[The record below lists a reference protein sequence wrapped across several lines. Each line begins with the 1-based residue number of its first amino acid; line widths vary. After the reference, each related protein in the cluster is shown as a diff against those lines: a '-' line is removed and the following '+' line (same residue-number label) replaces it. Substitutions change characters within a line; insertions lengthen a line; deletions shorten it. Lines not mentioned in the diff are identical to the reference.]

1 MERRVCWKVFYSGWF
16 AQEYTN
22 HNENNVQSK
31 VVFTANCWQLATV
44 SMSGLKK
51 EEHMIYTREGFIIL
65 SLHFNTNQIANNK
78 AKLDAVQ

>member
-31 VVFTANCWQLATV
+31 AVFTANCWQLATV

-51 EEHMIYTREGFIIL
+51 EEHIR
-65 SLHFNTNQIANNK
+65 
-78 AKLDAVQ
+78 